1 MVSLGHLG
9 KLQNV
14 EVKLVEVREELVVI
28 LVKQLLDLPV
38 RGERTLL
45 GQAERRMTWNDE
57 AAGLLQFDYHVLGR
71 SLCHP
76 QVPHGLHFAAY
87 I

>member
-9 KLQNV
+9 KLQKV
-14 EVKLVEVREELVVI
+14 EVKLVEVGQEPVLM

-38 RGERTLL
+38 GGERALL
-45 GQAERRMTWNDE
+45 GQAERRITRKDE
-57 AAGLLQFDYHVLGR
+57 AAGLMQLHYHVLGR
-71 SLCHP
+71 SLCHL